1 MAVIKKDGNFMGLPM
16 NVARGNPIPLDKSE
30 IWYSYE
36 AMELYAQT
44 DPVAYVGQILGLVD
58 EAAGTATAYI
68 ILNTAGELQEIGASV
83 DIPSL
88 KGDNASVIISN
99 EIIALKNWGIQY
111 YKYVEATG
119 TEGEDD
125 YVEAH
130 YELQIVDDENPWIIG
145 LEPKVASEN
154 GQIVLAWY
162 QPNPTT
168 IEGLGS
174 QVSSLQTAVGD
185 LQKNTYTK
193 TEVDK
198 KIADAGHLKR
208 IIVDSVDD
216 IDVNAADAD
225 QYIYMVLTSPE
236 DTADKYDEYMVII
249 YEDESGT
256 EIRYAEK
263 VGSWEVDLS
272 NYVTKAALQTEL
284 DKKVDAKANHSLIS
298 DEEKTKLAGIEDGAQ
313 KNYITSVDSQNFTVE
328 AGKLLLQGI
337 TVAQVQNLQ
346 SLLDAKVNTEAG
358 KGLSSNDFTDD
369 YIKIIQGNTANI
381 QTQGNK
387 IITIESVL
395 NDTEVDGVVT
405 PGLITKVNNLSV
417 AVQTNTDN
425 ISTNASKILTL
436 EGTVTTQGNAIT
448 LLQTDVAD
456 LKTKVNAIDLTK
468 YVTTE
473 IFQATVGNLEELQQ
487 SQTTL
492 HTQVKEIQEAI
503 TWGELDETTT

>member
-30 IWYSYE
+30 IWYSYD

-88 KGDNASVIISN
+88 KGDNSSIVISN
-99 EIIALKNWGIQY
+99 EIIALKNWGVQY
-111 YKYVEATG
+111 YKYVAATETTEA
-119 TEGEDD
+119 E
-125 YVEAH
+125 YV
-130 YELQIVDDENPWIIG
+130 LQIVDDENPWISG

-154 GQIVLAWY
+154 GQMVLAWY

-174 QVSSLQTAVGD
+174 QLSSLQTSVSD

-198 KIADAGHLKR
+198 KIVEAGHLKR
-208 IIVDSVDD
+208 AIVNSVDD
-216 IDVNAADAD
+216 ININAADAD

-256 EIRYAEK
+256 EVRYIEK

-272 NYVTKAALQTEL
+272 NYVTKNALETEL
-284 DKKVDAKANHSLIS
+284 NKKVDSQEGYFLIS
-298 DEEKTKLAGIEDGAQ
+298 QEEKLKLAGIEVGAQ
-313 KNYITSVDSQNFTVE
+313 KNFITSVDSQNFAVE
-328 AGKLLLQGI
+328 AGKLLLQSI
-337 TVAQVQNLQ
+337 AVAQVQNLQ
-346 SLLDAKVNTEAG
+346 SLLDAKVDKEEG
-358 KGLSSNDFTDD
+358 KGLSSNDFTDE
-369 YIKIIQGNTANI
+369 YIQIIQGNAANI

-387 IITIESVL
+387 IITIENVL
-395 NDTEVDGVVT
+395 NDTEVDGVVI
-405 PGLITKVNNLSV
+405 PGLVTKVNNLSV
-417 AVQTNTDN
+417 TVQTNIDN
-425 ISTNASKILTL
+425 IASNAGKILTL
-436 EGTVTTQGNAIT
+436 EGKVTTQGNAIT
-448 LLQTDVAD
+448 LLQTDVKD

-487 SQTTL
+487 NTQTL
-492 HTQVKEIQEAI
+492 HTQIKDIQEAI
-503 TWGELDETTT
+503 TWGEIEINA

>member
-30 IWYSYE
+30 IWYSYD

-58 EAAGTATAYI
+58 EAAGAATAYI

-88 KGDNASVIISN
+88 KGDNSSIVISN
-99 EIIALKNWGIQY
+99 EIIALKNWGVQY
-111 YKYVEATG
+111 YKYVAATETTEA
-119 TEGEDD
+119 E
-125 YVEAH
+125 YV
-130 YELQIVDDENPWIIG
+130 LQVVDDENPWISG

-154 GQIVLAWY
+154 GQMVLAWY

-174 QVSSLQTAVGD
+174 QLSSLQTSVSD

-236 DTADKYDEYMVII
+236 DEADKYDEYMVIL
-249 YEDESGT
+249 YEDETGT
-256 EIRYAEK
+256 EVRYAEK

-272 NYVTKAALQTEL
+272 NYVTKTALKTEL
-284 DKKVDAKANHSLIS
+284 DKKVDAKEGYSLIS
-298 DEEKTKLAGIEDGAQ
+298 DEEKSKLEGIEEGAQ
-313 KNYITSVDSQNFTVE
+313 KNLITSVDTTNFAIE
-328 AGKLLLQGI
+328 AGKLLLKGV

-346 SLLDAKVNTEAG
+346 SLLDAKVNKEEG
-358 KGLSSNDFTDD
+358 KGLSSNDFTDE
-369 YIKIIQGNTANI
+369 YIQIIQGNTANI

-387 IITIESVL
+387 IITIENVL
-395 NDTEVDGVVT
+395 NDTEVDGITT

-417 AVQTNTDN
+417 TVQTNTDN
-425 ISTNASKILTL
+425 ISTNAGKILTL
-436 EGTVTTQGNAIT
+436 EGTIATQGNAIS
-448 LLQTDVAD
+448 LLQSDVND

-487 SQTTL
+487 SQKTL

-503 TWGELDETTT
+503 TWGELTDTTTN

>member
-30 IWYSYE
+30 IWYSYD

-58 EAAGTATAYI
+58 EAEGTATAYI

-88 KGDNASVIISN
+88 KGDNSSIVISN
-99 EIIALKNWGIQY
+99 EIIALKNWGVQY
-111 YKYVEATG
+111 YKYVAATETDEAK
-119 TEGEDD
+119 
-125 YVEAH
+125 YV
-130 YELQIVDDENPWIIG
+130 LQVVDDENPWISG
-145 LEPKVASEN
+145 LEPKVTNEN
-154 GQIVLAWY
+154 GQMVLAWY
-162 QPNPTT
+162 QPNPIT

-174 QVSSLQTAVGD
+174 QLSSLQTSVSD

-208 IIVDSVDD
+208 IIVDSKDD
-216 IDVNAADAD
+216 IDINAADAD

-236 DTADKYDEYMVII
+236 DEANKYDEYMVII
-249 YEDESGT
+249 YQDEVGT
-256 EIRYAEK
+256 EVRYIEK

-272 NYVTKAALQTEL
+272 NYVTNDALKTEL
-284 DKKVDAKANHSLIS
+284 DKKVDSRDGYSLIS
-298 DEEKTKLAGIEDGAQ
+298 DEEKTKLSGIETGAQ
-313 KNYITSVDSQNFTVE
+313 KNFITSVDATNFAVE
-328 AGKLLLQGI
+328 AGKLLLQSI
-337 TVAQVQNLQ
+337 SVAQVQNLQ
-346 SLLDAKVNTEAG
+346 SLLDAKVNKEEG
-358 KGLSSNDFTDD
+358 KGLSSNDFTDA
-369 YIKIIQGNTANI
+369 YIQIIQGNTANI

-387 IITIESVL
+387 IISIENVL
-395 NDTEVDGVVT
+395 NDTEVDGITT
-405 PGLITKVNNLSV
+405 PGLVTKVNNLSI
-417 AVQTNTDN
+417 AIQTNTDN
-425 ISTNASKILTL
+425 ITTNTGKIVTL
-436 EGTVTTQGNAIT
+436 EGTVATQGNAIT
-448 LLQTDVAD
+448 LLQSDVND
-456 LKTKVNAIDLTK
+456 LKIKVNAIDLTK

-487 SQTTL
+487 SQKTL

-503 TWGELDETTT
+503 TWGELDDITIN

>member
-36 AMELYAQT
+36 EMELYAQN

-58 EAAGTATAYI
+58 EAEGTATAYI
-68 ILNTAGELQEIGASV
+68 ILNTAGDLQEIGASV
-83 DIPSL
+83 DTPSL
-88 KGDNASVIISN
+88 KGDNSSIVISN
-99 EIIALKNWGIQY
+99 EIIALKNWGVQY
-111 YKYVEATG
+111 YKYVAATETDEAK
-119 TEGEDD
+119 
-125 YVEAH
+125 YV
-130 YELQIVDDENPWIIG
+130 LQVVDDENPWISG
-145 LEPKVASEN
+145 LEPKVANEN
-154 GQIVLAWY
+154 GQMVLAWY
-162 QPNPTT
+162 QPNPIT

-174 QVSSLQTAVGD
+174 QISSLQTSVSD

-208 IIVDSVDD
+208 IIVNSKDD
-216 IDVNAADAD
+216 IDINAADAD

-236 DTADKYDEYMVII
+236 DEANKYDEYMVII
-249 YEDESGT
+249 YQDEVGT
-256 EIRYAEK
+256 EVRYIEK

-272 NYVTKAALQTEL
+272 NYVTNDALKTQL
-284 DKKVDAKANHSLIS
+284 DEKVDSRDGYSLIS
-298 DEEKTKLAGIEDGAQ
+298 DEEKTKLSGIEAGAQ
-313 KNYITSVDSQNFTVE
+313 KNFITSVDSTNFTVE
-328 AGKLLLQGI
+328 AGKLLLQNI
-337 TVAQVQNLQ
+337 SVAQVQNLQ
-346 SLLDAKVNTEAG
+346 SLLDAKVNKEEG
-358 KGLSSNDFTDD
+358 KGLSSNDFTDE
-369 YIKIIQGNTANI
+369 YIQIIQGNTANV

-387 IITIESVL
+387 IITIENVL
-395 NDTEVDGVVT
+395 NDTEIDGNVT

-425 ISTNASKILTL
+425 IKTNAGKIVTL
-436 EGTVTTQGNAIT
+436 EGTVATQGNAIT
-448 LLQTDVAD
+448 LLQSNVND
-456 LKTKVNAIDLTK
+456 LKIKVNAIDLTK

-487 SQTTL
+487 NQKTL

-503 TWGELDETTT
+503 TWGELDDITIN

>member
-30 IWYSYE
+30 IWYSYDE
-36 AMELYAQT
+36 MELYAQT

-68 ILNTAGELQEIGASV
+68 ILNTAGELQEIGASI

-88 KGDNASVIISN
+88 KGDNSSIVISN
-99 EIIALKNWGIQY
+99 EIIALKNWGVQY
-111 YKYVEATG
+111 YKYVAATETAEA
-119 TEGEDD
+119 E
-125 YVEAH
+125 YV
-130 YELQIVDDENPWIIG
+130 LQIVDDENPWISG

-154 GQIVLAWY
+154 GQMVLAWY

-174 QVSSLQTAVGD
+174 QLSSLQTSVSD

-198 KIADAGHLKR
+198 KIAEAGHLKR

-216 IDVNAADAD
+216 IDINAEDAD

-236 DTADKYDEYMVII
+236 ETADKYDEYMVII
-249 YEDESGT
+249 YEDDSGT
-256 EIRYAEK
+256 KVPYLEK
-263 VGSWEVDLS
+263 VGSWKVDLS
-272 NYVTKAALQTEL
+272 DYATKDDL
-284 DKKVDAKANHSLIS
+284 DKKVDSVEGYSLIS
-298 DEEKTKLAGIEDGAQ
+298 EEEKEKLENIEEGAQ
-313 KNYITSVDSQNFTVE
+313 KNYITSVDTENFAVE
-328 AGKLLLQGI
+328 AGKLFLQNVL
-337 TVAQVQNLQ
+337 VAQVKDLQ
-346 SLLDAKVNTEAG
+346 SLLDAKVDKEEG
-358 KGLSSNDFTDD
+358 KGLSSNDFTDE
-369 YIKIIQGNTANI
+369 YIQIIQGNTANI
-381 QTQGNK
+381 QIQGNK
-387 IITIESVL
+387 IITIENVL
-395 NDTEVDGVVT
+395 NDTEVDGVVI
-405 PGLITKVNNLSV
+405 PGLVTKVNNLSV

-425 ISTNASKILTL
+425 IATNAGKILTL
-436 EGTVTTQGNAIT
+436 EGTVADQGNAIT
-448 LLQTDVAD
+448 LLQSDVND
-456 LKTKVNAIDLTK
+456 LQIKVNAIDLTK

-487 SQTTL
+487 NTKTL

-503 TWGELDETTT
+503 TWGELDDTTT